1 MKEFSVQK
9 RTKLVAVKTDEGY
22 DVYDFDKLVSQNA
35 TLTNEN
41 DVEEFCKNYQM
52 MTDITNRMDN
62 WKSSLIK

>member
-41 DVEEFCKNYQM
+41 DVEEYCKNYQM
-52 MTDITNRMDN
+52 MTDITNKMDN

>member
-35 TLTNEN
+35 ILTTED
-41 DVEEFCKNYQM
+41 DVNEFCKNYQM
-52 MTDITNRMDN
+52 MTDITNQMDN